1 MHTET
6 CNALTFQDLYEP
18 VFLGD
23 ELAPTCLCVRSK
35 YNVDESGTTGTIPDK
50 RNNASSKGGNAH
62 EHEGSKQQLGIKDI
76 FFFADG
82 SVIFWS
88 IPELERKTVLDFLR
102 QNSGIEEA
110 DGSYDE
116 DTIFEES
123 EMMTYSYIDSEQNS
137 GANHKSTHLDTR
149 GYQIRLLKINDNN
162 RTYLEKYAFSNAI
175 AASVKLGALE
185 AQLDRFIDS
194 IEFLSEDMKRGR
206 AVKVS
211 RNAVLMK
218 TGEIFALRHVL
229 NLSSDLLDTPDF
241 YWDRE
246 NLEILYHATCAHLAV
261 AKRIRVT
268 NEKISHCCELLDLV
282 TNHLND
288 HHHTKLEWYIII
300 LIMIEV
306 IFEVFHF
313 TERFLH

>member
-1 MHTET
+1 MY
-6 CNALTFQDLYEP
+6 APQ
-18 VFLGD
+18 FLGH
-23 ELAPTCLCVRSK
+23 ELAPLCLCVTSK
-35 YNVDESGTTGTIPDK
+35 YNFDENEVSTHQQHVTPPVSDDIEQDRQELKHLKDK
-50 RNNASSKGGNAH
+50 
-62 EHEGSKQQLGIKDI
+62 DM

-88 IPELERKTVLDFLR
+88 VPELERKTVLNFLR
-102 QNSGIEEA
+102 QHAGIEQS
-110 DGSYDE
+110 DGLYDE

-123 EMMTYSYIDSEQNS
+123 EMMTYSYIAADDQKQQNS
-137 GANHKSTHLDTR
+137 TKRTHLDKR
-149 GYQIRLLKINDNN
+149 GYQIRLANTDDPNT
-162 RTYLEKYAFSNAI
+162 TYLEKYAFSNAM
-175 AASVKLGALE
+175 AASVKLGAIE
-185 AQLDRFIDS
+185 AQLDRIIDS

-206 AVKVS
+206 QVNVS
-211 RNAVLMK
+211 RSEILMK

-246 NLEILYHATCAHLAV
+246 NLEDLYHETCAHLSV
-261 AKRIRVT
+261 GKRIRVT
-268 NEKISHCCELLDLV
+268 NEKINHCCELLDLV

-306 IFEVFHF
+306 AFEVIHF
-313 TERFLH
+313 IERFLH